1 MHRETIKTPQI
12 LNKFHK
18 ADSTTNGETKNE
30 PSTEDKTPLIFNK
43 RVFSCDIFS
52 PGMIDS
58 YSLNASILVHTSIQE
73 SHRAVNICL

>member
-1 MHRETIKTPQI
+1 MHIETIKTPQI
-12 LNKFHK
+12 SIEFHK
-18 ADSTTNGETKNE
+18 ANSTTSGETKNE
-30 PSTEDKTPLIFNK
+30 SHTEDKTPSIVGK

-58 YSLNASILVHTSIQE
+58 YSLKPSMLAHTSIQE